1 MVATQDYPVQKMAT
15 LTVTWEKLPDDF
27 QLEEQPVENT
37 GQPLIAGALREILE
51 LMGYIKPE
59 MLIAS
64 NFGLCATVNSNL
76 IIKAPDWVYVPSVLP
91 IEPGKDRKS
100 YTPQL
105 EGEIPSVV
113 MEFLSET
120 DGGEYSV
127 KRTYPPGK
135 WFFYEQ
141 ILQVPTYVIFDP
153 ATGLLEVYRL
163 QAGRYEL
170 ELPDAEGRH
179 WMADMGLFLGVWRG
193 EKEER
198 TGYWLRWWDEEGN
211 LLLWGVER
219 LEQERLRAEQERLRA
234 DKLAQFLRSQGI
246 NPDEIAQ

>member
-246 NPDEIAQ
+246 DPDAIAQ